1 MKLSLCEY
9 CWFFVCDF
17 PCQTV
22 PISIDR
28 NVSMLSD
35 QNVSILIVSN
45 MYYGNIGILWN
56 KKFCMKS
63 WYNSK
68 LLWLLTIFFVC
79 FLGIKYLDISNSHT
93 TYISAILMML
103 ANVSTPWILLCVCV
117 LVFVF
122 VSVCLSVCVCVCVWL
137 VKKSF

>member
-1 MKLSLCEY
+1 M
-9 CWFFVCDF
+9 
-17 PCQTV
+17 
-22 PISIDR
+22 
-28 NVSMLSD
+28 SMLSD

-68 LLWLLTIFFVC
+68 LLWLLAIFFVC

-93 TYISAILMML
+93 TYISATLLML
-103 ANVSTPWILLCVCV
+103 PNVSTPWILSVNFTVSDFLKCYLLFCVKLAV
-117 LVFVF
+117 IYIPSLKSILLENFTNRL
-122 VSVCLSVCVCVCVWL
+122 LSIRL
-137 VKKSF
+137 FRAENLTSQ